1 MTGIIIII
9 IFFFT
14 LQTLTVMV
22 ATFKCTE
29 GPSVLLVITQQGIN
43 FSKRRT
49 GNFANMGKSP
59 TNAGMAEMAW

>member
-1 MTGIIIII
+1 
-9 IFFFT
+9 
-14 LQTLTVMV
+14 MV

-59 TNAGMAEMAW
+59 TNAGMAEMACGPLISYDIVNGL